1 LLRERR
7 ILLRSSLSADGKA
20 KTLAYELA
28 HHLLHRDAEATEPD
42 RPTFQAEAEG
52 TAHAVLSHFGVDP
65 SGYSFAYVARWTES
79 KEVVKAALSIIQ
91 RTVRAI
97 VEAVEGNGPLK
108 D

>member
-1 LLRERR
+1 M
-7 ILLRSSLSADGKA
+7 
-20 KTLAYELA
+20 
-28 HHLLHRDAEATEPD
+28 
-42 RPTFQAEAEG
+42 
-52 TAHAVLSHFGVDP
+52 LSHFGVDP